1 MSKSL
6 GLKNLITTNGSML
19 KFQPEEIYSLVDA
32 LNISIPSFNPDE
44 YKRLTRSE
52 QSLSDIVDNAVKAC
66 SRGLRGKINMVYTK
80 QDSGTISDI
89 ATKLLEQGIVIND
102 MIASEEYYR
111 EFLKFAEK
119 FRNDSRIEIESARNP
134 GLTMCTDCRIT
145 HPTGCPSC
153 RSIWVYPDRRITLC
167 PFDGSKGNG
176 SIFERIEG
184 LMKS

>member
-1 MSKSL
+1 
-6 GLKNLITTNGSML
+6 ML

-153 RSIWVYPDRRITLC
+153 RSIWVCPDRRITLC

-184 LMKS
+184 LMKL